1 MKWKQFF
8 TSVDSLSAVEAEAYI
23 ARHPG
28 EEITILDVRQLSEY
42 KKGHIPGAKLIPLG
56 ELTDRILELDLEKT
70 ILVY

>member
-8 TSVDSLSAVEAEAYI
+8 TAVDSLNAVEAEAYI
-23 ARHPG
+23 ARHPV

>member
-42 KKGHIPGAKLIPLG
+42 KKSHIPGAQLIPLG
-56 ELTDRILELDLEKT
+56 QLTDRISELDPEKT
-70 ILVY
+70 TLVY